1 MARVAKASKSTKSI
15 TPPREPGRSLTVTGT
30 KPAKTGK
37 PTLST
42 RSRAAAPI
50 EKRKPGRPAKGSI
63 VAPTISTRATK
74 TALRAPARPLA
85 PKASKEELRVQV
97 EKMEQLVTT
106 LRAKSREANKAAKEA
121 TARISELEQQV
132 AQLEKKIASASAP
145 ARQPGPPKPA
155 QNARATR
162 LIQVTPFRL
171 AWPSRILRL
180 STKRRK
186 LRLRSWKS
194 ISARGNLRIMR
205 ARELDVVSK
214 SRSASQLVKEDGSRG
229 TAP

>member
-97 EKMEQLVTT
+97 EKMEQLITT

-155 QNARATR
+155 RAKRQGHEIDPGDT
-162 LIQVTPFRL
+162 VS
-171 AWPSRILRL
+171 PSVAVQDPAPLDEEAETTL
-180 STKRRK
+180 EK
-186 LRLRSWKS
+186 LEEHL
-194 ISARGNLRIMR
+194 G
-205 ARELDVVSK
+205 
-214 SRSASQLVKEDGSRG
+214 QG
-229 TAP
+229 

>member
-15 TPPREPGRSLTVTGT
+15 TPPREPGRSLTVTAT

-50 EKRKPGRPAKGSI
+50 EKRKPGRLAKGSI

-74 TALRAPARPLA
+74 TASRPPAPPLA

-106 LRAKSREANKAAKEA
+106 LRAKSREANKAAKGA

-155 QNARATR
+155 RPKRQGHEIDPGDT
-162 LIQVTPFRL
+162 VP
-171 AWPSRILRL
+171 PSVAVQDPAPLDEEAEAAL
-180 STKRRK
+180 E
-186 LRLRSWKS
+186 
-194 ISARGNLRIMR
+194 NL
-205 ARELDVVSK
+205 EEHLG
-214 SRSASQLVKEDGSRG
+214 QG
-229 TAP
+229 